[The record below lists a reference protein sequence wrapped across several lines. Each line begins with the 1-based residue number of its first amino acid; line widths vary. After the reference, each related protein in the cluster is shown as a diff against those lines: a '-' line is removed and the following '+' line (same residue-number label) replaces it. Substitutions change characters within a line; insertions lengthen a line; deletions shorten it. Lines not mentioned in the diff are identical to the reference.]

1 MCCCCLRFVSKN
13 FMKIIPWFTVF
24 FYIHIRVVCV
34 CVCICTRARVI
45 IIFNIQ
51 LGSKV
56 ESIYLFFLF
65 IRPRICTRA
74 RSFSFSL
81 THSFTHSFIH
91 SFIHSFAHSLFHSF
105 ILFFSFFPIFS
116 VTHDTE
122 LIEKQLHYSVKIWH
136 VSLHT
141 LLYLLE

>member
-1 MCCCCLRFVSKN
+1 MSIKFCYFVIIMCCCCLRFVSKN

-91 SFIHSFAHSLFHSF
+91 SFTLSLIHSSIHSFYFSLFF
-105 ILFFSFFPIFS
+105 PFSPS
-116 VTHDTE
+116 
-122 LIEKQLHYSVKIWH
+122 
-136 VSLHT
+136 HT
-141 LLYLLE
+141 TQNWSRNNYTTA